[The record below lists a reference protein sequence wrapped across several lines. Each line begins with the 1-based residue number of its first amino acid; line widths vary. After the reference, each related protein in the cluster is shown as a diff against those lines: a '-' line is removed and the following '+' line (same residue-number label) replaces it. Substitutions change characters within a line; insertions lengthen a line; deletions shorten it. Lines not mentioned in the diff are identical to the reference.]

1 VRVACLA
8 TGVMGERHAEQQH
21 LHKMEEVGLE
31 DQRQTCRKSD
41 NASNEKYELT
51 RLRLA

>member
-1 VRVACLA
+1 
-8 TGVMGERHAEQQH
+8 MGERHAEQQH

-41 NASNEKYELT
+41 NNASNEKSKLT
-51 RLRLA
+51 RLTLA